1 MIRLLIADDHAIVR
15 NGLKQLL
22 AETTD
27 LQVVDEADCGHAVL
41 EKIRN
46 HQYDMLLTDMSMP
59 GRSGLELIKQ
69 VKAEAP
75 KLPILVLS
83 MHQEEQYAMR
93 AFRAGASGYLCK
105 DSATTLLVS
114 AIRKVATGGLYVSP
128 AVAEGLARRAGGG
141 DQETQL
147 HEQLSDREFQI
158 FQLIVAGRALSSIA
172 DDLSLSVK
180 TVSTHKTH
188 IMQKLQLSNAADLVR
203 YAIRHGLVE
212 QA

>member
-27 LQVVDEADCGHAVL
+27 LQVVDEADSGHAVM
-41 EKIRN
+41 EKIRQN
-46 HQYDMLLTDMSMP
+46 QYDMLLTDMSMP
-59 GRSGLELIKQ
+59 GRNGLDLIKQ
-69 VKAEAP
+69 VKAEVP

-83 MHQEEQYAMR
+83 MHKEEQYAMR

-105 DSATTLLVS
+105 DSATTLLVT
-114 AIRKVATGGLYVSP
+114 AIRRVASGGLYVSP
-128 AVAEGLARRAGGG
+128 TVAEGLARRVGGG
-141 DQETQL
+141 DQETSL
-147 HEQLSDREFQI
+147 HEHLTDREFQI
-158 FQLIVAGRALSSIA
+158 FQLIVTGRSLSTIA

-188 IMQKLQLSNAADLVR
+188 IMRKLQLGTSADLVR
-203 YAIRHGLVE
+203 YAIRHGLLE